1 MKKAFIIILGS
12 CFLVSYSISYSQNQK
27 QQFEIKSKS
36 VEAEIYPIEI
46 TLPDGYDSTKQYP
59 IVYFTD
65 AWFGSQSFSSTYKRL
80 RMVGVIEPIIV
91 VGIGTNGDMT
101 DWRMERL
108 RDLTPTN
115 ISDYDYPDSLTIGS
129 KGISGGAAN
138 FLSFIK
144 NELIPVVEGKY
155 PSDTLNRGFVGY
167 SLGGLFGAYILSSEP
182 QIFQHY
188 LLGSPSLRYDN
199 FVMINRL
206 KETTPDKFSS
216 IKSIFISV
224 GEEESGD
231 YLKGFAD
238 LRDLILKMKLPNLK
252 LKSIIIEGEGHL
264 LASSTAMV
272 KGLKFMYGTK

>member
-1 MKKAFIIILGS
+1 MKKSLIILGI
-12 CFLVSYSISYSQNQK
+12 FLLIGNNISYSQNQK
-27 QQFEIKSKS
+27 YQFEITSKS
-36 VEAEIYPIEI
+36 VEGEIYPIEI
-46 TLPDGYDSTKQYP
+46 VLPDGYDSTKKYP

-65 AWFGSQSFSSTYKRL
+65 WWFSAQSFPFTYNRL
-80 RMVGVIEPIIV
+80 RMAGVIEPFIM
-91 VGIGTNGDMT
+91 VGISTKGDMR

-115 ISDYDYPDSLTIGS
+115 VADYDVPDSLAIGS
-129 KGISGGAAN
+129 RGISGGAAN

-144 NELIPVVEGKY
+144 NELIPVVEAKY
-155 PSDTLNRGFVGY
+155 PSDTLNRGYVGY
-167 SLGGLFGAYILSSEP
+167 SLGGLFGACVLVSEP

-188 LLGSPSLRYDN
+188 LLGSPSLKYDN

-206 KETTPDKFSS
+206 KETNPDKLLSV
-216 IKSIFISV
+216 KSIFITV

-238 LRDLILKMKLPNLK
+238 FRDLILKKDLPNLE
-252 LKSIIIEGEGHL
+252 LKSVIIDGEGHL
-264 LASSTAMV
+264 LAASTAMI

>member
-1 MKKAFIIILGS
+1 MKIIVIIGS
-12 CFLVSYSISYSQNQK
+12 LLFVSIAISYSQNQIH
-27 QQFEIKSKS
+27 QFEIKSKS
-36 VEAEIYPIEI
+36 VEGEIYPIEI
-46 TLPDGYDSTKQYP
+46 TLPDGYDSTKKYP

-65 AWFGSQSFSSTYKRL
+65 AWFGSHSFSGTYKRL
-80 RMVGVIEPIIV
+80 RMAGVIEPIIV
-91 VGIGTNGDMT
+91 VGIGTIGDMS

-115 ISDYDYPDSLTIGS
+115 IPDYDYPDSLVIGS

-144 NELIPVVEGKY
+144 NELIPAVEEKY

-188 LLGSPSLRYDN
+188 LLGSPSLRYDH
-199 FVMINRL
+199 FVMINRF
-206 KETTPDKFSS
+206 KGINPDKLSS
-216 IKSIFISV
+216 VKSIFISV

-238 LRDLILKMKLPNLK
+238 FRDIILKMNLPDIR
-252 LKSIIIEGEGHL
+252 LKSIIVEGEGHL